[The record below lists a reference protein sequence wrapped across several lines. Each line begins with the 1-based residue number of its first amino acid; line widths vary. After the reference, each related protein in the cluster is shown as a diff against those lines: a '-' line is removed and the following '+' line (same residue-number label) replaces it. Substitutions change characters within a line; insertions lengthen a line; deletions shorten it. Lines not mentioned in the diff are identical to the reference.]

1 MNYRI
6 CFLIS
11 LLILAGCDL
20 EEINENPNVPVDV
33 PLSTLLP
40 PAQKGL
46 ADTQGAQIFRYT
58 GIFANQLEGVN
69 NREQEVENYQPN
81 ESGINDIWSDFYV
94 STMIN
99 LRIIIDRS
107 AGTSPHYS
115 GVAKIL
121 MAQSIGIMADVWG
134 DIPYTQAMQGAAFPN
149 PAYNGQEEIYQI
161 IFSLLD
167 EAIVELQLSESV
179 FSPGPDDVMYNGDLN
194 NWIAAAYMLKAR
206 YHMHTI
212 KRSSGASSEA
222 LNALAN
228 GFSNELQDFKY
239 SYLGTGEDANPIAR
253 FYQNTPNAVVDV
265 DLTDLME
272 GLSDPR
278 LPFIF
283 RNIPFSGG
291 LRRPGDFFASNDSPV
306 RLGSYLEQ
314 LFIEAEA
321 RYRTG
326 DLPGAQTALENAVAL
341 SVDQVSLG
349 QVEMPDVEAYIAAE
363 VQLTGN
369 EAEDLNTIMTQKYIG
384 MFTTP
389 EPWTDWRRTGY
400 PALTPNPVGPTAANP
415 NGEIPRRL
423 IYPQSER
430 LRNTNFPQPAPD
442 MQTRFWWDQ

>member
-1 MNYRI
+1 MNTRI
-6 CFLIS
+6 FIFLFA
-11 LLILAGCDL
+11 LLITACDL
-20 EEINENPNVPVDV
+20 EEINENPNVPVEV

-40 PAQKGL
+40 PTQKSL
-46 ADTQGAQIFRYT
+46 ADVQGGRIFRYT
-58 GIFANQLEGVN
+58 GIFANQLTGVDN
-69 NREQEVENYQPN
+69 QEENVENYQPN
-81 ESGINDIWSDFYV
+81 EQFIDNVWSDFYV

-107 AGTSPHYS
+107 VGTSPHYS
-115 GVAKIL
+115 GVAKVL
-121 MAQSIGIMADVWG
+121 MAQSIGVMADVWG

-149 PAYNGQEEIYQI
+149 PAYNSQEEIYQFV
-161 IFSLLD
+161 FSLLD

-179 FSPGPDDVMYNGDLN
+179 FSPGADDIIYHGDLN
-194 NWIAAAYMLKAR
+194 NWVAAAYMLKAR
-206 YHMHTI
+206 YHIHTT
-212 KRSSGASSEA
+212 RRNPAAASEA
-222 LNALAN
+222 LSALAN
-228 GFSNELQDFKY
+228 GFVSESQDFKY
-239 SYLGTGEDANPIAR
+239 PYLGTGEDVNPIAG
-253 FYQNTPNAVVDV
+253 FYQITPYAVVDQ
-265 DLTDLME
+265 DLIDLLTD
-272 GLSDPR
+272 LSDPR
-278 LPFIF
+278 LTHLF
-283 RNIPFSGG
+283 RTIPFSGG
-291 LRRPGDFFASNDSPV
+291 RRRPGDFFASNDSPV

-321 RYRTG
+321 RYQTG

-341 SVDQVSLG
+341 SIDQVSLG

-369 EAEDLNTIMTQKYIG
+369 EEEDLNTIMTQKYIG

>member
-1 MNYRI
+1 MNTRMLI
-6 CFLIS
+6 CLFA
-11 LLILAGCDL
+11 LLITACDL
-20 EEINENPNVPVDV
+20 EEINENPNVPVEV

-40 PAQKGL
+40 PTQKSL
-46 ADTQGAQIFRYT
+46 ADVQGGRIFRYT
-58 GIFANQLEGVN
+58 GIFANQLTGVDN
-69 NREQEVENYQPN
+69 QEENVENYQPN
-81 ESGINDIWSDFYV
+81 EQFIDNVWSDFYV

-115 GVAKIL
+115 GVAKVL

-149 PAYNGQEEIYQI
+149 PAYNSQEEIYQI

-179 FSPGPDDVMYNGDLN
+179 FSPGADDIMYNGDLN
-194 NWIAAAYMLKAR
+194 NWVAAAYMLKAR
-206 YHMHTI
+206 YHIHTT
-212 KRSSGASSEA
+212 RRNPAAASEA
-222 LNALAN
+222 LSALAN
-228 GFSNELQDFKY
+228 GFVSESQDFKY
-239 SYLGTGEDANPIAR
+239 PFLGTGEDVNPIAG
-253 FYQNTPNAVVDV
+253 FYQITPYAVVDQ
-265 DLTDLME
+265 DLIDLLTD
-272 GLSDPR
+272 LSDPR
-278 LPFIF
+278 LTHLF
-283 RNIPFSGG
+283 RTIPFSGG
-291 LRRPGDFFASNDSPV
+291 RRRPGDFFASNDSPV

-349 QVEMPDVEAYIAAE
+349 QVEMSDVEAYIAAE
-363 VQLTGN
+363 VELTGN
-369 EAEDLNTIMTQKYIG
+369 EADDLNTIMTQKYIG

-442 MQTRFWWDQ
+442 MQTRFWWDE